1 MRPLSMID
9 IVAVKTPEN
18 INFIQGTYTLK
29 LCLTGDL
36 EFLSKMYGLSDAS
49 GFGIWTS
56 TARPTAAFTAVQPT
70 RKQCTLFDVGMKTV
84 PKKMSSRVDHSIRL
98 DPAVV
103 QQQEHRRQAHQDR
116 EQRAVLAEMTCSME
130 PVDGKDVQRGKR
142 GPYASGLGRWPQQ
155 LKSLAIE
162 RHSCRYPGWL
172 NIPRKTINGQ
182 PARGVL
188 GPWSAVNDTTEHLK
202 LNFDAFAKLS
212 EKTLENWLQAHK
224 IAYLEEGSALT
235 GQRRKSAWKHPWTL
249 PTLLVKEIEELI
261 FEQVDS
267 PTVAV
272 TSATLHFIIKAHI
285 NSSAWRGLLLE
296 NGGIYMCSRTWIR
309 SLIRRLNMRVR
320 VATNEAQ
327 KLPKGWEVMI
337 TVVAAAAAADGTSLP
352 YQVVLMGKTT
362 KCLPSKEDCK
372 PLLDLGWSIT
382 WSDNHWS
389 NLETSTLLFDTVH
402 LPYLLEATKKLN
414 LPDDTQ
420 RGFLAHLKNKAPWL
434 IVKFILANCTSVL
447 QPMDV
452 GIQKPFKDALR
463 AVFAAYI
470 MALHMNMIKDGVPP
484 DEQSVDLRISVLKP
498 LLLMF
503 LAHAFKLITAYI
515 RQCDTFE
522 NEDDDAAEEL
532 QQRLQQLSSLPG
544 GSHAETLL
552 PDWAQDAGRAAAMPG
567 RKGHDPSCCWAG
579 SSKGAHAPMSCAKGK
594 GKKQTGAKQRKGAS
608 KQRAAAEPKR
618 SQGRPTNAERQRRA
632 AATTGYRFNDGAS
645 ESELESP
652 IGIES
657 DSDSNCSDAK
667 VDDELNSNGDGSED
681 EEEDAAMAATLTEAA
696 AAPPPKSK

>member
-1 MRPLSMID
+1 MQLNR
-9 IVAVKTPEN
+9 TPEN

-188 GPWSAVNDTTEHLK
+188 GPWSAVNGTTEHLK

-224 IAYLEEGSALT
+224 IAYLEEGSTLT

-261 FEQVDS
+261 FEQ
-267 PTVAV
+267 
-272 TSATLHFIIKAHI
+272 AHI

-309 SLIRRLNMRVR
+309 SLIRRLNMRVS

-327 KLPKGWEVMI
+327 KLPKGWEI

-420 RGFLAHLKNKAPWL
+420 LCICSMSGVSISARLSCPPKGQGSMADCEVHSGQLYQCFNADFQREAVRLA
-434 IVKFILANCTSVL
+434 
-447 QPMDV
+447 
-452 GIQKPFKDALR
+452 
-463 AVFAAYI
+463 FAGQLYTA
-470 MALHMNMIKDGVPP
+470 
-484 DEQSVDLRISVLKP
+484 DEQQLIYQTMDQDHVTPLR
-498 LLLMF
+498 
-503 LAHAFKLITAYI
+503 T
-515 RQCDTFE
+515 R
-522 NEDDDAAEEL
+522 NDDAAEEL

-552 PDWAQDAGRAAAMPG
+552 PDWAQDAGRAAAMP
-567 RKGHDPSCCWAG
+567 AG
-579 SSKGAHAPMSCAKGK
+579 TPVERDMILHAVGQEAAKKPMPLRVAKGK
-594 GKKQTGAKQRKGAS
+594 GKKQTGAKQRKGVS

-632 AATTGYRFNDGAS
+632 AATTGYRYRLMRRQIRLLLGLLP
-645 ESELESP
+645 LESP

-657 DSDSNCSDAK
+657 NSNSNGSDAE

>member
-188 GPWSAVNDTTEHLK
+188 GPWSAVNGTTEHLK

-224 IAYLEEGSALT
+224 IAYLEEGSTLT

-261 FEQVDS
+261 FEQ
-267 PTVAV
+267 
-272 TSATLHFIIKAHI
+272 AHI

-309 SLIRRLNMRVR
+309 SLIRRLNMRVS

-420 RGFLAHLKNKAPWL
+420 RGFLAHLKDKAPWL
-434 IVKFILANCTSVL
+434 IVKFILANCTRMGTVS
-447 QPMDV
+447 
-452 GIQKPFKDALR
+452 
-463 AVFAAYI
+463 
-470 MALHMNMIKDGVPP
+470 P
-484 DEQSVDLRISVLKP
+484 DEWSVDLRISVLKP

-503 LAHAFKLITAYI
+503 LAHAFKLINFQREAVRLAFAGQLYTADEQQLIYQTMDQDHVTPL
-515 RQCDTFE
+515 RTR
-522 NEDDDAAEEL
+522 NDDAAEEL

-552 PDWAQDAGRAAAMPG
+552 PDWAQDAGRAAAMP
-567 RKGHDPSCCWAG
+567 AG
-579 SSKGAHAPMSCAKGK
+579 TPVERDMILHAVGQEAAKKPMPLRVAKGK
-594 GKKQTGAKQRKGAS
+594 GKKQTGAKQRKGVS

-657 DSDSNCSDAK
+657 NSNSNGSDAE